1 MTIAIV
7 HVKQS
12 DLTVNIMKLS
22 ERQRKTLSNIKLNY
36 GQLCNKRTLD
46 SLEKKGL
53 IQWHASSRWILT
65 ELSFNVLNNIKED
78 L

>member
-1 MTIAIV
+1 
-7 HVKQS
+7 
-12 DLTVNIMKLS
+12 MKLS
-22 ERQRKTLSNIKLNY
+22 ERQLKTLSNVKLNY

-53 IQWHASSRWILT
+53 IQWHISNRWILT
-65 ELSFNVLNNIKED
+65 ELGFHVLNSTKED